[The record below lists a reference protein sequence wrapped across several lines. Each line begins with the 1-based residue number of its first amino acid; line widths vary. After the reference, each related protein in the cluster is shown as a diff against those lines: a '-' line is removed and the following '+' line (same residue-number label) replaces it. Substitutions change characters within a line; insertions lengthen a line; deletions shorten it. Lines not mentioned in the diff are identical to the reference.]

1 MKGKALDGMMIPESL
16 ADILQFNRVHECPS
30 CENRQSLPMEKRLEN
45 AGKIGIGPR
54 LFKGLAERENVAFG
68 IEHPELAQSPG
79 PADRLGFNIRQR

>member
-1 MKGKALDGMMIPESL
+1 
-16 ADILQFNRVHECPS
+16 
-30 CENRQSLPMEKRLEN
+30 MEKRLEN